1 MRKLYGLL
9 LGLLFVFSQTTFAQI
24 REVSGK
30 VTDSKTGQPIDGV
43 TVAIKGTD
51 RATTTSADGSFR
63 LAVSGDATLV
73 FSNIAYTNQE
83 VKVADIG
90 ASGLD
95 IKLVPSSKNLDE
107 VVVVGY
113 GTLIKRDLASS
124 IAKVRGT
131 EVANT
136 PVPNMTQALQG
147 RAAGVFVESE
157 NGKVGEGIKV
167 RIRGQSSISAS
178 NSPLYVVDGIPIIT
192 GSLSGNALADINFN
206 DIESFEILKDAA
218 ATAIYGSRAGNG
230 VVLITTKKGKA
241 GKTQYNVNLQ
251 YGINEPT
258 RLRGFLNAAEY
269 VEFFREAAV
278 NTAKYHYNR
287 AGNWAGYS
295 SEQEAIDDLVG
306 FVEGRFTR
314 YSGYSS
320 WQNLE
325 TNTNWEKEAFQDAK
339 TGLIEVSAQGG
350 SDRTK
355 YYISGSF
362 NSQDGILIGN
372 FFKRVSGR
380 INLEQILSDKLKI
393 GVNMALSKTDANRVP
408 QDNAFATPMQL
419 VAMAPI
425 TPTRDQN
432 GVLYDRPTTTYYNG
446 LLEIDY
452 AHYNSTTYRNVASV
466 FGQYNFMKNLF
477 FRTELG
483 IDIASQNDDIYQGSR
498 TFNGSATDG
507 YGQQDW
513 LRNSRFTSNNYFNY
527 RTVISDVHSIDATL
541 GAAFENTKSEFS
553 TVSGEQFPSDDL
565 RTLASAGKITVGSS
579 TISRAALNS
588 FFGRVNY
595 KFSNKY
601 IVGLSARYDGGSVFG
616 EDRRWGFFPGISAA
630 WVISEENF
638 MQNTGA
644 LSFLKLRAS
653 YGRLGNSAGF
663 DPYGS
668 QSRYGIGKYAGSSIL
683 APITL
688 GNTDFTWET
697 TIQTDIG
704 VEFGLFN
711 NKVSGEID
719 VYRKASAGDGAGF
732 IINYPIPA
740 TTGFTGY
747 IKNIGEIENKGIEL
761 TLNALVVNNRDFK
774 WTTSFNMSRNWNKV
788 LVIDG
793 DQDTLSFN
801 DGRYFNALI
810 VGQPIGV
817 FYGQKYAGVDPNNGD
832 ALYYLQ
838 DGKSTTN
845 DYLAAGQFVVGDP
858 NPKWFGGWTN
868 TFSYKGLELNV
879 LLQAVLGYQVVNGA
893 GGFMSARGDWFDNQ
907 TRDQLRRWKQ
917 PGDVTDIPEARINAF
932 GDFISP
938 PVSTQYMEDAGYI
951 RLKNVTLGYN
961 LPQNI
966 LTKLKMSS
974 VRVYVT
980 GINLAVITDYTGWDP
995 EVNTD
1000 YRAGTIN
1007 QGGDFYA
1014 APQIKSWAFGV
1025 NIGF

>member
-30 VTDSKTGQPIDGV
+30 VTDSKTGLPVDGV

-63 LAVSGDATLV
+63 LAVSGDATLI

-83 VKVADIG
+83 VKVADIAAG
-90 ASGLD
+90 GLD
-95 IKLVPSSKNLDE
+95 IKLVPSAKNLDE

-131 EVANT
+131 EVQNT

-157 NGKVGEGIKV
+157 SGKVGEGIKV
-167 RIRGQSSISAS
+167 RIRGQGSLSAS

-218 ATAIYGSRAGNG
+218 ATAIYGSRAANG

-241 GKTQYNVNLQ
+241 GKTQYNVNVQ

-258 RLRGFLNAAEY
+258 RLRGFLNSAEY
-269 VEFFREAAV
+269 VEFFREAAT
-278 NTAKYHYNR
+278 NAAKYHYNR

-339 TGLIEVSAQGG
+339 SGLIEVSAQGG

-355 YYISGSF
+355 YYISGSY
-362 NSQDGILIGN
+362 NNNDGILIGN
-372 FFKRVSGR
+372 FFKRISGR
-380 INLEQILSDKLKI
+380 MNLEQVLSDKLKI
-393 GVNMALSKTDANRVP
+393 GVNMVFSKTDAQRVP
-408 QDNAFATPMQL
+408 LDNAFATPMQL

-432 GVLYDRPTTTYYNG
+432 GILYDRPTTTYYNG
-446 LLEIDY
+446 LLEIEY
-452 AHYNSTTYRNVASV
+452 AHYQSTTYRNLVSV
-466 FGQYNFMKNLF
+466 FGQYNFRKDLF
-477 FRTELG
+477 FRTEFG
-483 IDIASQNDDIYQGSR
+483 MDVASQNDDVYQGSR

-507 YGQQDW
+507 FGQQDW
-513 LRNSRFTSNNYFNY
+513 LRNSRLTSNNYFNY
-527 RTVISDVHSIDATL
+527 RTLIADDHSLDATL
-541 GAAFENTKSEFS
+541 GMSVENSKSEFS
-553 TVSGEQFPSDDL
+553 SVSGEQFPSDDL
-565 RTLASAGKITVGSS
+565 RTLASAGKITLGTS
-579 TISRAALNS
+579 TVARTALTS

-601 IVGLSARYDGGSVFG
+601 IVGVSARYDGSSVFG
-616 EDRRWGFFPGISAA
+616 AEQRWGFFPGISAA

-638 MQNTGA
+638 MQNSGA

-653 YGRLGNSAGF
+653 YGLLGNSQGF

-668 QSRYGIGKYAGSSIL
+668 QSGYGVGKYAGTSIL
-683 APITL
+683 APARL
-688 GNTDFTWET
+688 GNEQLTWET
-697 TIQTDIG
+697 TIQTDVG

-711 NKVSGEID
+711 NKLSGEID
-719 VYRKASAGDGAGF
+719 VYRKVSADDGRGF
-732 IINYPIPA
+732 IFNLPVPA
-740 TTGFTGY
+740 TSGFTTY
-747 IKNIGEIENKGIEL
+747 ITNIGEIENKGIEL
-761 TLNALVVNNRDFK
+761 TLNALVINNRDFK

-832 ALYYLQ
+832 ALYYMQ

-845 DYLAAGQFVVGDP
+845 DYLSAGEFVVGDP

-907 TRDQLRRWKQ
+907 TRDQLGRWKQ
-917 PGDVTDIPEARINAF
+917 PGDVTNIPEARLNAF

-938 PVSTQYMEDAGYI
+938 PVSTQYMEDAGYV

-961 LPQNI
+961 LPQT
-966 LTKLKMSS
+966 LLAKLKMSS

-1000 YRAGTIN
+1000 YRSGTIN